1 MTAVR
6 IELGTRSLILDPSGA
21 AFCEAS
27 GLLVVADLHLE
38 TGSAFARR
46 GLLLPPY
53 DTAATLHRLEA
64 LITRLRPSVVVS
76 LGDAFHDAK
85 GHLSLPAMER
95 RLLQSLCG
103 KGRWIW
109 ISGNHDPL
117 PPEGLAGEALAVF
130 VDGDLVCRHVPK
142 PGPTTMESGFE
153 IAGHLHPKALAQG
166 TRLRLRR
173 PCFLSDGS
181 RLVLPAFGS
190 YTGGLN
196 ALDDDVSG
204 LFAGGYDAYLLGKD
218 RVFRLAHH
226 QLLAEP
232 PSPRMDVIRHLRL
245 GVRHG

>member
-1 MTAVR
+1 MSAVR
-6 IELGTRSLILDPSGA
+6 VRLGDRSLMLDPSGA
-21 AFCEAS
+21 VFCEAS

-53 DTAATLHRLEA
+53 DTAATLHRLAA
-64 LITRLRPSVVVS
+64 LIARLEPAVIVS
-76 LGDAFHDAK
+76 LGDGFHDAN
-85 GHLSLPAMER
+85 GPASLPERER

-103 KGRWIW
+103 RGRWIW

-117 PPEGLAGEALAVF
+117 PPEGLAGEALAAF
-130 VDGDLVCRHVPK
+130 VDGGLVCRHIPEPGAREGGVP
-142 PGPTTMESGFE
+142 FE

-166 TRLRLRR
+166 RRLRLRR
-173 PCFLSDGS
+173 PCFLTDGS

-196 ALDDDVSG
+196 ALDDDVRC

-218 RVFRLAHH
+218 RVFRLGHH

-232 PSPRMDVIRHLRL
+232 PSPRMDLVRHLKL
-245 GVRHG
+245 GLPHG